1 MIQSLL
7 RQLPLGFSHQEEASF
22 DNYYVGKNAEIVD
35 YLKRVIDNQLRENSY
50 LCSVQGLGRSHLLHA
65 VCRYADM
72 QGVSSVYIPMRQVE
86 QATPDVL
93 LELETI
99 SLVCLDDIEVIAG
112 KSAWEEALFYL
123 YNRVQ
128 ATGNRLIVT
137 ANGLP
142 KEINIGLPDLVS
154 RLTWGML
161 YQLQSLQDDE
171 KVSMLMMR
179 AKRRGMMLPSDVA
192 QYILTHCPRH
202 MSTLVTALDVLDK
215 ASLAA
220 QRRLTVPFVKHVLQI

>member
-1 MIQSLL
+1 VIQPLL
-7 RQLPLGFSHQEEASF
+7 KQLPLGFNQQEEVSF
-22 DNYYVGKNAEIVD
+22 ENYYAGKNAEIVD
-35 YLKRVIDNQLRENSY
+35 YLKRVIDYRVSENSY

-65 VCRYADM
+65 VCRYAEGM
-72 QGVSSVYIPMRQVE
+72 GISSVYVPLIQV
-86 QATPDVL
+86 QQSTPKVL
-93 LELETI
+93 SELETI
-99 SLVCLDDIEVIAG
+99 SLICIDDLQVIAG
-112 KSAWEEALFYL
+112 KPAWEEALFYL

-142 KEINIGLPDLVS
+142 KEINISLPDLVS
-154 RLTWGML
+154 RLTWGMI
-161 YQLQSLQDDE
+161 YQLQNLQDHE

-179 AKRRGMMLPSDVA
+179 AKRRGMLLPIDVA

-215 ASLAA
+215 ATLAA
-220 QRRLTVPFVKHVLQI
+220 QRRLTIPFVKHILQI